1 MRKLSLLVVVLSA
14 GLSVAACDIK
24 TSANGN
30 FSFDIAAGKA
40 TDTWSRTYKV
50 PEKGRFEL
58 INVNGR
64 ITVEP
69 TDGAEVVVE
78 GRRTA
83 KANSDEAAKELL
95 AKLEI
100 REEVGESTVRVES
113 RPPRLSGFS
122 GHEVEWTIKV
132 PKGIVLDLRT
142 TNGGVRLNDL
152 SNDIHAKTT
161 NGGVK
166 GTNIVPGII
175 EASAV
180 NGGIEFELGS
190 PLEAGDSIDMETVN
204 GGVELALP
212 NESKATIEARC
223 VNGGVRVDGVTIK
236 RPDDGN
242 QNDFERRR
250 RLTGDMNGGGA
261 RVRMSTTNGGVRLS
275 ASSAKKTT

>member
-14 GLSVAACDIK
+14 GLSVAACDVK

-30 FSFDIAAGKA
+30 FSFDIATGKA

-50 PEKGRFEL
+50 PSTGRFEL

-64 ITVEP
+64 ITAEP
-69 TDGAEVVVE
+69 ADGAEVIVE

-83 KANSDEAAKELL
+83 KARSDEAAKELL

-122 GHEVEWTIKV
+122 GHEIEWTIKV
-132 PKGIVLDLRT
+132 PKGVVLDLRT

-152 SNDIHAKTT
+152 SNDIHARTT

-166 GTNIVPGII
+166 GVKITPGVI

-180 NGGIEFELGS
+180 NGGVEFELAS
-190 PLEAGDSIDMETVN
+190 PLDATDSVEMETVN
-204 GGVELALP
+204 GGVELSMP
-212 NESKATIEARC
+212 SESKATISARC
-223 VNGGVRVDGVTIK
+223 VNGGVRVDGLEIAK
-236 RPDDGN
+236 EDQGS
-242 QNDFERRR
+242 DFDRKR
-250 RLTGDMNGGGA
+250 RLSGTMNGGGA
-261 RVRMSTTNGGVRLS
+261 KVTMSTTNGGVRLTR
-275 ASSAKKTT
+275 ASSTTS